1 MRILL
6 YRFHRI
12 NYANFFSPNDYK
24 KNDKTIYEYSNDNY
38 SRKASLEFKLKQIDK
53 TRNCL
58 LDEIEL
64 SGLTYIYV
72 YI

>member
-24 KNDKTIYEYSNDNY
+24 KNDKIIYEYSNDNY
-38 SRKASLEFKLKQIDK
+38 SSKASLEFKLKQIDK
-53 TRNCL
+53 TRNYL